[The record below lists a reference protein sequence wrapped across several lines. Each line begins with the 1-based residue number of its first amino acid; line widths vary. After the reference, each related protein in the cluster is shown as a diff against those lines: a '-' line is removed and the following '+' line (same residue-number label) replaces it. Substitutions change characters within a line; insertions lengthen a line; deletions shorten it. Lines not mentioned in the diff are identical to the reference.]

1 MTGDKSYPIDAIG
14 NTIHKDDLVRVAL
27 AESALIFT
35 VADVQP
41 VGTLMGPDDRP
52 MALNGTITITATI
65 QVQFA
70 PGTGMANILVLKKPD
85 QERAN

>member
-1 MTGDKSYPIDAIG
+1 MSGDKSYPIDAIG
-14 NTIHKDDLVRVAL
+14 NTIRKDDLVRVAL
-27 AESALIFT
+27 SEAALIFT

-41 VGTLMGPDDRP
+41 AGTLMGPDDRP

-65 QVQFA
+65 PVQFA
-70 PGTGMANILVLKKPD
+70 PGTAMANILVLKKPD